1 MKSDDKITL
10 TLTVRDAIRAYM
22 VLGQLNGS
30 EDGLWNELSILLE
43 DSNTNKYEKC
53 RKFYSVKGKLSY
65 YHSQSEI
72 ERVFLKK
79 TEQQK
84 KIKELED
91 TINKAK
97 QQIEELK
104 NDQ

>member
-1 MKSDDKITL
+1 MKSYDKITL
-10 TLTVRDAIRAYM
+10 TLTVRDAIRAYV
-22 VLGQLNGS
+22 VLGQINGS
-30 EDGLWNELSILLE
+30 EDGLWNELSILLK
-43 DSNTNKYEKC
+43 DSNANKYKKC
-53 RKFYSVKGKLSY
+53 HKLYSVKGQLSY
-65 YHSQSEI
+65 HRLQSEI
-72 ERVFLKK
+72 ERVFLKE

-104 NDQ
+104 NEQ